1 MFINDEKNH
10 SKKLN
15 LMLKLQKSFH
25 MKAQINFFFSVS
37 KWVKIRVA
45 VSQWFALV
53 TNTYQLVNLLR
64 FALLLLLLLL
74 VASTTETLTIKSV
87 VLEIALNFI

>member
-1 MFINDEKNH
+1 MMKKSQQEAEFNVKT
-10 SKKLN
+10 SKEFPYESSN
-15 LMLKLQKSFH
+15 Q
-25 MKAQINFFFSVS
+25 FFFSVS
-37 KWVKIRVA
+37 KWVEIRVA
-45 VSQWFALV
+45 VFCSQWFALV

>member
-1 MFINDEKNH
+1 MMKKSQQEAEFNVKT
-10 SKKLN
+10 SKEFPYESSN
-15 LMLKLQKSFH
+15 Q
-25 MKAQINFFFSVS
+25 FFFSVS
-37 KWVKIRVA
+37 KWVEIRVA